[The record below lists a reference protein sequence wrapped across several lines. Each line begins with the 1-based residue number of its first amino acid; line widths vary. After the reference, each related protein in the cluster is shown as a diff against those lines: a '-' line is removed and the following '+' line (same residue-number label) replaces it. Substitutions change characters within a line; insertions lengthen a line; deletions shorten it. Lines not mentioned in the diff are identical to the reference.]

1 MEAKDIKLYRLP
13 IIPLAN
19 SSVFKGIKQ
28 HLLFLFLLF
37 VWCFAPPLLRGIDET
52 AGNIDQSIW
61 LLILLSLISFL
72 LVAGLCWWLLQR
84 FWSMSGL
91 PSFTKMVSQF
101 NNLAL
106 WQQLS
111 FYWASFA
118 LLLLAASVCLS
129 AIC

>member
-1 MEAKDIKLYRLP
+1 MNTEIMKLPAIAFHAVSIFNGL
-13 IIPLAN
+13 
-19 SSVFKGIKQ
+19 KH

-37 VWCFAPPLLRGIDET
+37 LWCFAPPWLRVFDET

-61 LLILLSLISFL
+61 LLVLLSLISFL
-72 LVAGLCWWLLQR
+72 LVVGLCWWLLQR
-84 FWSMSGL
+84 VWQLIGL
-91 PSFTKMVSQF
+91 PLFSDMVSQF
-101 NNLAL
+101 NTLLL

-118 LLLLAASVCLS
+118 LLLLAASVCLA